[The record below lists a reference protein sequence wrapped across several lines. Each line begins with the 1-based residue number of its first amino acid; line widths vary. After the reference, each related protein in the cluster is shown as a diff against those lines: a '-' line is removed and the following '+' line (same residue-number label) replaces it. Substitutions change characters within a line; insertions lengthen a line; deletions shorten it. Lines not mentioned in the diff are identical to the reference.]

1 MTTLT
6 RKNILYLS
14 KLDKLV
20 EIGVDTKLIGELTGL
35 TRTAI
40 QDRLHEM
47 GYHYDRKAKKWK
59 KDLTKK

>member
-20 EIGVDTKLIGELTGL
+20 EIGVKTKLIGELTGL
-35 TRTAI
+35 TDSAI
-40 QDRLHEM
+40 QERLHEM
-47 GYHYDRKAKKWK
+47 GYKYDRKAKKWK